1 VAGGHG
7 LWTALVLA
15 GLFAALGGLIRV
27 LLLRGRVQRTQ
38 ATGGGDI
45 KTRGP
50 VTYAGPGSLGGT
62 ESALR
67 R

>member
-1 VAGGHG
+1 
-7 LWTALVLA
+7 VLA

-27 LLLRGRVQRTQ
+27 LLLRGRVERER
-38 ATGGGDI
+38 ASGGGEI

-50 VTYAGPGSLGGT
+50 LSYAGPGSLGGT